1 MDITQPGNRSQSSSI
16 PSTGSA
22 ITRRR
27 GGRHLRL
34 AATGSLTQ
42 DFRVA
47 IQELADRRQ
56 VSINR
61 LWDYAA
67 DYGKST
73 HWMRERYYGGT
84 NVTLSDLEFVHS
96 VCLGILNPNLKR
108 AEIAPDSPA
117 MIVVYRDAVEAMC
130 RSCAGVDVPRA
141 KQSCWDQTCPLRP
154 ISPLPLG
161 TQRNDPLTADD
172 VR

>member
-1 MDITQPGNRSQSSSI
+1 MDISQPSNRSQSSSI
-16 PSTGSA
+16 PSAGST
-22 ITRRR
+22 IQRRR
-27 GGRHLRL
+27 SGRHLRL
-34 AATGSLTQ
+34 AAPGSLTA

-47 IQELADRRQ
+47 IQELANRRQ

-61 LWDYAA
+61 LWDYSA
-67 DYGKST
+67 DYCKSI

-84 NVTLSDLEFVHS
+84 NVTLSDLEFVQS

-130 RSCAGVDVPRA
+130 RACAGVDVPRA
-141 KQSCWDQTCPLRP
+141 KQSCWDQTCALRP
-154 ISPLPLG
+154 VSPLPLG
-161 TQRNDPLTADD
+161 KQRNDPLTADD
-172 VR
+172 VW

>member
-1 MDITQPGNRSQSSSI
+1 MDITQPSDRSQSSSVYSAG
-16 PSTGSA
+16 ST
-22 ITRRR
+22 IQRRR
-27 GGRHLRL
+27 SGRHLRL
-34 AATGSLTQ
+34 AAPGSLTA

-47 IQELADRRQ
+47 IQELANRRQ

-61 LWDYAA
+61 LWDYSA
-67 DYGKST
+67 DYGKSI

-84 NVTLSDLEFVHS
+84 NVTISDLEFVQS

-130 RSCAGVDVPRA
+130 RACAGVDVPRA
-141 KQSCWDQTCPLRP
+141 KQSCWDQTCALRP
-154 ISPLPLG
+154 VSPLPLG
-161 TQRNDPLTADD
+161 KQRNDPLTADD
-172 VR
+172 VW